1 MGGGWLGN
9 DGALDFAGGTVVHIN
24 SGVAG
29 LVAAYMLGKRM
40 GLGRE
45 SMAPHNLDFNCCRC
59 KPSMGWLVW
68 FQRWFCIRCKR
79 LSRLCFGGDSSCGSG
94 SSNRLVNY

>member
-1 MGGGWLGN
+1 MLLWLLSASRSVLVYAPIAHWVWGGGWLAGH
-9 DGALDFAGGTVVHIN
+9 GALDFAGGTVVHIN

-45 SMAPHNLDFNCCRC
+45 SMAPHNMTLTVI
-59 KPSMGWLVW
+59 GAVY
-68 FQRWFCIRCKR
+68 IV
-79 LSRLCFGGDSSCGSG
+79 G
-94 SSNRLVNY
+94 RLVRF